1 MNPGRFTALN
11 RAPRTLVTT
20 AVLVAGGCTTNS
32 ARTGS
37 SQGATEPL
45 VLARVEQQMIAA
57 VVDTVAAHWPD
68 STSLCLTLMGGP
80 EGPRAPSDDLLASL
94 QTRQRVVRGADCPP
108 TYTQMV
114 LYVDSAG
121 RPIDPPPPAGY
132 IDPYIL
138 HVSRPQ
144 FEQEGYAWIYVRQ
157 LQGTRGRAYMCV
169 AQAHRRVFAS
179 CRAVDSWIH

>member
-1 MNPGRFTALN
+1 MNLGSSTTMN
-11 RAPRTLVTT
+11 RAPRTLVTA
-20 AVLVAGGCTTNS
+20 AVLVAGGCTHLPH
-32 ARTGS
+32 TGS

-80 EGPRAPSDDLLASL
+80 EGPRAPSVDLLASL
-94 QTRQRVVRGADCPP
+94 QARQRAVRGADCSP

-114 LYVDSAG
+114 LHVDSAG

-157 LQGTRGRAYMCV
+157 LQGTRGRAYVCV